1 MKVKLQTIDGVRY
14 VQLPVPEEA
23 IPIPRV
29 GMQSRFDPEL
39 VKEIKRKRKEKVRL
53 KVLAYDYGV
62 SICHLRRLL
71 AKPD

>member
-14 VQLPVPEEA
+14 VQLPVPEDA
-23 IPIPRV
+23 IPSPAREY
-29 GMQSRFDPEL
+29 QSRFSPEL
-39 VKEIKRKRKEKVRL
+39 VKEMKRKRKEKVRL